1 MAHFAKLDQDNNV
14 IWVTPVQDSICED
27 NEQKGIDYLTKV
39 HNWPL
44 WKKTSYN
51 TIKGKH
57 YTDGVLSADQTK
69 AFRANF
75 AGTGFV
81 YDSVNDIFKEKDQPF
96 PSWTMN
102 NTTGR
107 YEAPV
112 PMPQLEVTLENA
124 FKRYEWN
131 ENTQTWDL
139 I

>member
-51 TIKGKH
+51 TALGKH

-81 YDSVNDIFKEKDQPF
+81 YDPVNDIFKEKDKPF

-124 FKRYEWN
+124 SKRYDWN